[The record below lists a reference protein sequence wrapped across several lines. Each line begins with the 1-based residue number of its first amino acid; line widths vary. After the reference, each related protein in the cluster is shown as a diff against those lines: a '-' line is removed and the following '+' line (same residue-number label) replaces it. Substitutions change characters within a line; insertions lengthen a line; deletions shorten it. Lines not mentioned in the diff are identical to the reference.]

1 MSRQRIAVVGDTA
14 GIGAGLAR
22 AAAARGLDVVVL
34 ASKLRLR
41 CRRTC
46 DFLRPQG
53 AAATKILFEI
63 ASRPRAQGANG
74 A

>member
-1 MSRQRIAVVGDTA
+1 MSRQRVAVVGGTA
-14 GIGAGLAR
+14 GIGAGLVP

-34 ASKLRLR
+34 AATLPLR

-46 DFLRPQG
+46 DFSRPHG